1 MECQIK
7 DLSVHYEVFGDGHSI
22 VILNGAGPDHRCMS
36 GPLEPVFEVQSG
48 WKRFYLDLPGT
59 GKTEAK
65 EWLTSSDQILDIVL
79 GFIESVI
86 PDQRFALVGS
96 SYGGYLARGV
106 IYRKPTL
113 VDGLLMICPAVVA
126 DRKKRTLPQH
136 VALVRD
142 AKFMDSLEPSQREL
156 FESFAVVQTKRTWE
170 RTRDEVITGLD
181 IADKEFFSRLQA
193 HGYAFSFG
201 VDDMPSSFD
210 KPTLILVGRQD
221 AIVGYSD
228 AWGIVENFP
237 RATFAVLDR
246 AGHNLPIEQEALFTV
261 LVSEWLER
269 MEENPARAA

>member
-1 MECQIK
+1 MECQIN
-7 DLSVHYEVFGDGHSI
+7 DLIVHYEVYGDDHPVI
-22 VILNGAGPDHRCMS
+22 ILNGAGPDHHCMS
-36 GPLEPVFEVQSG
+36 GPLEPVFEKQSG

-59 GKTEAK
+59 GKTKAK
-65 EWLTSSDQILDIVL
+65 EWITTSDQILSIVL
-79 GFIESVI
+79 GFVDSVI
-86 PDQRFALVGS
+86 PDQHFALVGS

-106 IYRKPTL
+106 IYRRPAL
-113 VDGLLMICPAVVA
+113 VDGLLMICPAVIA

-142 AKFMDSLEPSQREL
+142 VRFMDSLEPNQRKL

-170 RTRDEVITGLD
+170 RTQDEVITGLD

-193 HGYAFSFG
+193 HGYVFSFG

-210 KPTLILVGRQD
+210 KPTLILLGRQD
-221 AIVGYSD
+221 AMVGYSD
-228 AWGIVENFP
+228 AWGIVENFS

-261 LVSEWLER
+261 LVSEWLEC
-269 MEENPARAA
+269 MEEDLARAA

>member
-7 DLSVHYEVFGDGHSI
+7 DLSVHYEVFGDGRPI
-22 VILNGAGPDHRCMS
+22 VLLNGAGPDHRCMS
-36 GPLEPVFEVQSG
+36 GPLEPAFEKQSA

-59 GKTEAK
+59 GKTEGK
-65 EWLTSSDQILDIVL
+65 EWIANSDQILDIVL

-86 PDQRFALVGS
+86 PGQHFALVGS
-96 SYGGYLARGV
+96 SYGAYLARGV
-106 IYRKPTL
+106 VYRKPAL

-142 AKFMDSLEPSQREL
+142 AKFMDRLEPSQREL

-181 IADKEFFSRLQA
+181 IADKDFFSRLQS
-193 HGYAFSFG
+193 HGYAFSFD
-201 VDDMPSSFD
+201 VDDISSPFD
-210 KPTLILVGRQD
+210 KPTLILVGHQD
-221 AIVGYSD
+221 AMVGYSD

-261 LVSEWLER
+261 LVSEWLDR
-269 MEENPARAA
+269 VEENPARAA

>member
-7 DLSVHYEVFGDGHSI
+7 DLSVHYEVCGDGRPVI
-22 VILNGAGPDHRCMS
+22 ILNGAGPDHRCMS

-48 WKRFYLDLPGT
+48 WKRFYLDLPDT
-59 GKTEAK
+59 GKTKAK
-65 EWLTSSDQILDIVL
+65 EWITSSDQMLDIVL
-79 GFIESVI
+79 RFVDSVI
-86 PDQRFALVGS
+86 HDQRFALVGS
-96 SYGGYLARGV
+96 SYGGYLARGMV
-106 IYRKPTL
+106 YRRPAL
-113 VDGLLMICPAVVA
+113 VDGLLMICPAVIA

-142 AKFMDSLEPSQREL
+142 ARFMDGLEPNQRKL
-156 FESFAVVQTKRTWE
+156 FESLAVVQTKRTWE

-181 IADKEFFSRLQA
+181 IADKRFFSRLQA

-210 KPTLILVGRQD
+210 KPTLILLGRQD
-221 AIVGYSD
+221 AMVGYSD
-228 AWGIVENFP
+228 AWGIVENFS

-246 AGHNLPIEQEALFTV
+246 AGHNLPIEQEALFTA
-261 LVSEWLER
+261 LVSEWLNR

>member
-1 MECQIK
+1 MKCQIK

-36 GPLEPVFEVQSG
+36 GPLEPVFEKQSG

-59 GKTEAK
+59 GKTKAK
-65 EWLTSSDQILDIVL
+65 EWITSSDQILDIVL

-86 PDQRFALVGS
+86 PGQHFALVGS
-96 SYGGYLARGV
+96 SYGAYLARGV
-106 IYRKPTL
+106 VYRRPAL

-181 IADKEFFSRLQA
+181 IADKDFFSRLQS
-193 HGYAFSFG
+193 HGYAFSFD
-201 VDDMPSSFD
+201 VDDISSPFD
-210 KPTLILVGRQD
+210 KPTLILVGHQD
-221 AIVGYSD
+221 AMVGYSD

-246 AGHNLPIEQEALFTV
+246 AGHNLPIEQEALCTV
-261 LVSEWLER
+261 LVSEWLDR
-269 MEENPARAA
+269 VEENLARAA